1 MDDENKS
8 FSASYVP
15 NHFKSLMLNK
25 ETKDETFLNNSLLEF
40 DNFEIKENLPQD
52 KTIENTICK

>member
-1 MDDENKS
+1 
-8 FSASYVP
+8 
-15 NHFKSLMLNK
+15 MLNK
-25 ETKDETFLNNSLLEF
+25 EIKDETFLNNSLLEF

>member
-1 MDDENKS
+1 
-8 FSASYVP
+8 
-15 NHFKSLMLNK
+15 MLNK

-40 DNFEIKENLPQD
+40 DNFEINENLPQD